1 MVYDIETIKEKTI
14 PIAEKYGVK
23 RMSLFGS
30 YARGEADDKSD
41 VDILIERGKL
51 TGFAYGGFISELQR
65 ALKCHVDVVSKDNN
79 DQDFVLKKTRYF
91 YMRDKFFK
99 NKTTL
104 ERMLGYCADVEELL
118 KKFDYSFESYLHE
131 IIFQYSCNMCI
142 LQIGELTTRLS
153 QDFKATHPEIS
164 WHDIKATR
172 NISVHEYDRV
182 NFNVIWDILNH
193 DIPIL
198 REQLAKI
205 LEEEFKSSD
214 EN

>member
-1 MVYDIETIKEKTI
+1 
-14 PIAEKYGVK
+14 
-23 RMSLFGS
+23 
-30 YARGEADDKSD
+30 
-41 VDILIERGKL
+41 
-51 TGFAYGGFISELQR
+51 
-65 ALKCHVDVVSKDNN
+65 
-79 DQDFVLKKTRYF
+79 
-91 YMRDKFFK
+91 MRDKFFK